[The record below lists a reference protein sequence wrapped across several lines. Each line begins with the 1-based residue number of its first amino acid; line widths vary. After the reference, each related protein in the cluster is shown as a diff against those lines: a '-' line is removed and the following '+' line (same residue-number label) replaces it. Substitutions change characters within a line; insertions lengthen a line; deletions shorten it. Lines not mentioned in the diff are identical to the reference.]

1 MEKYSAV
8 QFAEENLKTIFAYS
22 LTRVKNKED
31 AEDLAGEIILKLIQS
46 AQKIDRAEHFYGYI
60 WGIAANTA
68 KAFLRKRAKS
78 ACIYRDNAFEKTANV
93 AEDFDAA
100 DEVGRLRC
108 QLALLSGEYRK
119 CTVAYYFDHLSCT
132 EISKRF
138 DISLEMVKYYL
149 FKTRKILK
157 EGIGMTEMFG
167 EKSFRPS
174 PFEFCTIFSGKFNME
189 YSRLFARKLPGQILL
204 SDYYTPMTVREL
216 SLELGVSSVYLE
228 DEIELLEKYELLT
241 KFANGKVQSRLVIFT
256 SDYQK
261 AFMES
266 ADPIITEAIDKIA
279 RGLKEKLPLVRKT
292 LPDAQGLSDTRL
304 MWALIWPLMRQ
315 GNELFE
321 KEHADKKSRTEIYI
335 GATGVN
341 YGISDDETDPIYKCD
356 TFGGYCRFDD
366 DPFYASVA
374 DFNAFDRKN
383 RYFENSDTVRKEIK
397 AALNGECELQY
408 LYMTEDQE
416 KELAKVLCEEIGIM
430 HTLYSRLY
438 ALSVSL
444 MCVHAPKNIHTQA
457 EAVVCQT
464 LFFRT
469 IGLIG
474 YHAVT
479 GDAMPKIDFDGPA
492 AMNICHAYEGSDEIA
507 KDGRLIELP
516 GFLKKLI

>member
-1 MEKYSAV
+1 MEKNSAV

-22 LTRVKNKED
+22 LTRVKNRED
-31 AEDLAGEIILKLIQS
+31 AEDLAGEIVANLIQN
-46 AQKIDRAEHFYGYI
+46 AKKIDSAEHFYGYI
-60 WGIAANTA
+60 WGIAANTL
-68 KAFLRKRAKS
+68 KAFLRKRAKN
-78 ACIYRDNAFEKTANV
+78 ACVYSDEAFEETENFTDK
-93 AEDFDAA
+93 FDAA
-100 DEVGRLRC
+100 DEIGRLRR

-138 DISLEMVKYYL
+138 GISLEMVKYYL

-174 PFEFCTIFSGKFNME
+174 PFEFCTIFTGKFNRE
-189 YSRLFARKLPGQILL
+189 YSNLFARKLPGQILL
-204 SDYYTPMTVREL
+204 SAYYTPMTIREL

-228 DEIELLEKYELLT
+228 DEIDLLEKYELLT
-241 KFANGKVQSRLVIFT
+241 KLSNGKVQTRLVIFT

-261 AFMES
+261 AFIEN
-266 ADPIITEAIDKIA
+266 AEPIIKETLGKIA
-279 RGLKEKLPLVRKT
+279 AGLREKLPLVKKT
-292 LPDAQGLSDTRL
+292 LPEAEGLSDARL

-315 GNELFE
+315 GNELFA
-321 KEHADKKSRTEIYI
+321 KEHTDKDSRTEIYI

-341 YGISDDETDPIYKCD
+341 YGISDDETDQIYGCD

-374 DFNAFDRKN
+374 DFNALDQKN
-383 RYFENSDTVRKEIK
+383 KYFANSDAVRKEIK
-397 AALNGECELQY
+397 AALNGECALKY
-408 LYMTEDQE
+408 LYMTEDKE
-416 KELAKVLCEEIGIM
+416 KEITEVLKEETDDM
-430 HTLYSRLY
+430 NALYERLY
-438 ALSVSL
+438 ALSMSL
-444 MCVHAPKNIHTQA
+444 MRVHAPKNIHAQA

-469 IGLIG
+469 VGLIG

-479 GDAMPKIDFDGPA
+479 GGAMPEIDFDGPA
-492 AMNICHAYEGSDEIA
+492 AMNVCHVFEGSDEIA
-507 KDGRLIELP
+507 KEGRLIGLP
-516 GFLKKLI
+516 GFLKKLM